1 MKINITSGDILNSI
15 LTTKYPNEL
24 FIPFNE
30 AMIKGDYH
38 HKLFS
43 DEFIQERSIVH
54 NVTTFEYISK
64 LSLFLDFLKNIE
76 NYNEV
81 VLWFGDEPFCKKN
94 TSVVLETLEVYGY
107 TQNIYL
113 NIVDEVS
120 GEIISSSLIKGKSND

>member
-15 LTTKYPNEL
+15 LTTKYPDDL

-43 DEFIQERSIVH
+43 DEFIKERSIVH

-81 VLWFGDEPFCKKN
+81 VLWFITKP
-94 TSVVLETLEVYGY
+94 
-107 TQNIYL
+107 
-113 NIVDEVS
+113 
-120 GEIISSSLIKGKSND
+120 